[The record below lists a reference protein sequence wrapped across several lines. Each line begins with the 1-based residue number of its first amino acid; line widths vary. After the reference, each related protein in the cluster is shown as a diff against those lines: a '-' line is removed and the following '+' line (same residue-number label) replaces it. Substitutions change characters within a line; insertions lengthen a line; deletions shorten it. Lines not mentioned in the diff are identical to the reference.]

1 MWTSRPFFFFK
12 GCRNSTREVIK
23 EVLQVHNETLNEK
36 YLCMPSDAAT
46 STMGLQIPKN
56 RVWNRV
62 QGWME
67 QTLSAGGKDVL
78 IKPVAQA
85 VPTFFMSCF
94 KLPIEGAVS

>member
-1 MWTSRPFFFFK
+1 MRNTFA
-12 GCRNSTREVIK
+12 CRLMRR
-23 EVLQVHNETLNEK
+23 LQLW
-36 YLCMPSDAAT
+36 
-46 STMGLQIPKN
+46 GFQIPKN

-78 IKPVAQA
+78 IKAVAQA